1 MNMITAD
8 FTYETQ
14 LGTQLKGHFEAL
26 DFDDIM
32 EAVTKIA
39 DWCNV
44 LGYKLRRC
52 DINDIISET

>member
-1 MNMITAD
+1 MITVD

-14 LGTQLKGHFEAL
+14 LGTQLKGHMEAL

-44 LGYKLRRC
+44 LGYNLRRC
-52 DINDIISET
+52 DINDIIKEDKE

>member
-1 MNMITAD
+1 MITVD

-14 LGTQLKGHFEAL
+14 PGTPLKGHLEAL

-39 DWCNV
+39 D
-44 LGYKLRRC
+44 
-52 DINDIISET
+52 

>member
-1 MNMITAD
+1 MIKAN
-8 FTYETQ
+8 FSYETQ
-14 LGTQLKGHFEAL
+14 LGTQLLGHLEAL

-39 DWCNV
+39 DWCNA

-52 DINDIISET
+52 DINDIKEVNE